1 MKAAPGQAGEEAAAA
16 YLEGQGLVILA
27 RNVRCRVGEID
38 IVAREGASVVFVE
51 VKERRG
57 ASHGGG
63 LEAVTA
69 GKRRRLV
76 RAALWYAQR
85 ERLGEQPMRFDVVAV
100 ERQPD
105 GTARLRHERAA
116 FDADGR

>member
-1 MKAAPGQAGEEAAAA
+1 MSLDRGRAGEELAAA
-16 YLEGQGLVILA
+16 YLERQGLSIVA
-27 RNVRCRVGEID
+27 RNVRCRLGEID
-38 IVAREGASVVFVE
+38 IVARDGACLVFVE

-57 ASHGGG
+57 EGHGGG
-63 LEAVTA
+63 LEAVTG

-76 RAALWYAQR
+76 RTALWYAQR

-100 ERQPD
+100 DRQPD
-105 GTARLRHERAA
+105 GTARLRHERSA